1 MRKQTGSYYMIQNF
15 FITCDIASHKECK
28 LSNVEFN
35 LFNLSSI
42 CEPSIFDEITAQTNE
57 ISTTNNEIKL
67 YTGCNKIGDIDSGYV

>member
-57 ISTTNNEIKL
+57 ISTTNNEKKAV
-67 YTGCNKIGDIDSGYV
+67 YGNKIGDVDSGYV